1 MDLKRQQR
9 CLDTLVDVD
18 RPLEPGGTVLDFG
31 CGAGHGVSGFR
42 QLGYRA
48 FGADISLAVEVA
60 GLEDPDGDVFRL
72 IEMETYRV
80 PFPAD
85 TFDFVYSEGVF
96 EHVNNYGEAFSEIHR
111 VLKPGGT
118 SIHLFPAR
126 WRVIEGHV
134 FVPFAGAIRNR
145 PWLLVWAL
153 LGVRNQYQKGKSAR
167 DVAAG
172 NERYLR
178 EDCTYYTAAEIRRLA
193 SEVFGDEVSFVELP
207 VAKNQFRA
215 RRHIYPLMRALP
227 VLVPLVRHFH
237 MRALMVEKRA

>member
-9 CLDTLVDVD
+9 YLDTLVDAD
-18 RPLEPGGTVLDFG
+18 RPLEPGGAVLDFG

-42 QLGYRA
+42 QMGYRA
-48 FGADISLAVEVA
+48 FGVDIYPAFQVT
-60 GLEDPDGDVFRL
+60 GLEDSIGDVFRL
-72 IEMETYRV
+72 IELEPYRV
-80 PFPAD
+80 PFPD
-85 TFDFVYSEGVF
+85 NTFDFVYSEGVF
-96 EHVNNYGEAFSEIHR
+96 EHVGNYGEAFSEIHR

-134 FVPFAGAIRNR
+134 FVPFAGAIRSR
-145 PWLLVWAL
+145 PWLLLWAL
-153 LGVRNQYQKGKSAR
+153 LGVRNQHQKGKSAR

-178 EDCTYYTAAEIRRLA
+178 DDCTYYTAAEIRRLA
-193 SEVFGDEVSFVELP
+193 SEVFGDGVSFVELA

-215 RRHIYPLMRALP
+215 RRHIYPLMCAFP